1 VSNQDAGESITPK
14 AYASVIISEHSAVG
28 LDEVDEA
35 LATLCR
41 MVTRAVGAYDLPNV
55 KHFLERIDEV
65 LEARF
70 TFTRDLQPQGAPC
83 TPST

>member
-1 VSNQDAGESITPK
+1 MTITRR
-14 AYASVIISEHSAVG
+14 ADVTLA
-28 LDEVDEA
+28 EVDEA

-41 MVTRAVGAYDLPNV
+41 MVTRAVLAYNLPNV
-55 KHFLERIDEV
+55 KHFLERRDEV

-70 TFTRDLQPQGAPC
+70 TLTRDTQGAPC

>member
-1 VSNQDAGESITPK
+1 MTITRRN
-14 AYASVIISEHSAVG
+14 
-28 LDEVDEA
+28 EVNLADIDEA

-70 TFTRDLQPQGAPC
+70 TFTRDHAHASLP
-83 TPST
+83 T